1 MLGLIVR
8 RLRLAG
14 CCALPKNYYGEWSN
28 ERQSMP
34 GSKNRGKEK
43 MLSCPNYSGAVAQR
57 GQAY

>member
-8 RLRLAG
+8 RLRLGG
-14 CCALPKNYYGEWSN
+14 CCALPKKYYGEWSN

-34 GSKNRGKEK
+34 GGKNRGKEK
-43 MLSCPNYSGAVAQR
+43 MLSCPNYGGAVAQR